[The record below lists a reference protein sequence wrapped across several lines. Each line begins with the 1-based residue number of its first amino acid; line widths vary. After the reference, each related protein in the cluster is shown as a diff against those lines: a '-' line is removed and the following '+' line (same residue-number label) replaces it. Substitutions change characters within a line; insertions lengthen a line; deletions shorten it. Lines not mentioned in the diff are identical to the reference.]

1 MKFRLALYNVV
12 FSQLFIMSFLFF
24 AYFIWFPHSLVELS
38 EFKRLAITLTLVNL
52 ILGPLLVIF
61 INKKGKKKV
70 KFDLI
75 VLFLVQISAIC
86 FGIYSIS
93 QQRPVYAVFTV
104 DRFTLI
110 DAKSAIP
117 EKSRFREF
125 DLSPLSGPKLV
136 YAKSPEDNNKSNEI
150 LMGFMFNGEP
160 DLDGRSEFYEPYSR
174 YTVEILKKGLV
185 IEEILQVTG
194 SKEKFKK
201 FIEMYGGN
209 KNSYAYLPLQTN
221 NRDVI
226 WVLDIKTAEPVGIL
240 DINPWQV

>member
-86 FGIYSIS
+86 FGSTQS
-93 QQRPVYAVFTV
+93 
-104 DRFTLI
+104 LS
-110 DAKSAIP
+110 K
-117 EKSRFREF
+117 
-125 DLSPLSGPKLV
+125 DLSMRFLLWTDLHLLMPKV
-136 YAKSPEDNNKSNEI
+136 
-150 LMGFMFNGEP
+150 
-160 DLDGRSEFYEPYSR
+160 PY
-174 YTVEILKKGLV
+174 LK
-185 IEEILQVTG
+185 
-194 SKEKFKK
+194 
-201 FIEMYGGN
+201 
-209 KNSYAYLPLQTN
+209 
-221 NRDVI
+221 NRALENLI
-226 WVLDIKTAEPVGIL
+226 YHLFPAP
-240 DINPWQV
+240 N